1 MPPGIVALPRFDLP
15 GRRAYLHAMPGD
27 LPILYSF
34 RRCPYAM
41 RARLALHVSG
51 QRCELREIV
60 LRDKAP
66 EFLAVSPKGT
76 VPVLVTPDGQIIE
89 ESLDV
94 MLWALQAHDPED
106 WLVPAADDLDA
117 MLALIGACER
127 DFKPNLDAYK
137 YASRD
142 APEKALAARQAGSA
156 FLAQLDSRLA
166 LDRYLFGGRL
176 SLADA
181 AILPFV
187 RQFAN
192 VDRGW
197 FDDEPWPHLRAW
209 LEALLDSPRF
219 SHIMKKYA
227 KWQANDVPIFF
238 E

>member
-1 MPPGIVALPRFDLP
+1 
-15 GRRAYLHAMPGD
+15 MPGD

-41 RARLALHVSG
+41 RARLALLVSG
-51 QRCELREIV
+51 RRCELREIV

-66 EFLAVSPKGT
+66 EFLAASPKGT
-76 VPVLVTPDGQIIE
+76 VPVLLTPDGDIIE

-94 MLWALQAHDPED
+94 MLWALRAHDPED
-106 WLVPAADDLDA
+106 WLVPAAGDLDA
-117 MLALIGACER
+117 MLALITACDT
-127 DFKPNLDAYK
+127 DFKANLDAYK

-142 APEKALAARQAGSA
+142 TPENARAARQAGSA
-156 FLAQLDSRLA
+156 FLAQLDARLA
-166 LDRYLFGGRL
+166 QHRYLFGERL

-197 FDDEPWPHLRAW
+197 FDGEPWPHLRKW
-209 LEALLDSPRF
+209 LEELLDSPRF
-219 SHIMKKYA
+219 ARIMKKYA
-227 KWQANDVPIFF
+227 KWQANDAPIFF